1 MNLLRDIFDWV
12 KQLPMWQ
19 QDAARRLYEKP
30 DGLAESDYQELCRLA
45 LKENGLAP
53 DEVLEPKPMNA
64 DRLQQDASE
73 HTLTLRSLGNLH
85 HVNRIDPSQKL
96 SFSPTGMTIIF
107 GNNGTGKSGYARVFK
122 KACFCRDSGEEV
134 LPDVT
139 NDEDRNA
146 IATATFEVEY
156 NGESRT
162 IEWKNGQSNPELA
175 YVSVFDSKSARIVLD
190 SDQEPRYV
198 PYGMDILT
206 ALADV
211 LPRVKQDVESRW
223 KAIDVSEDCFAAL
236 KGDTAVGRVFSNLAG
251 VSIEDVRELA
261 KWTSQDMERG
271 KYLAKFLADNNYQ
284 ARIKENNFAIG
295 RLESYISDIG
305 NVAALLGDEKIRGWK
320 RIFQRWRIAKDAEVL
335 AAQNLRNGED
345 LLSGTGGDAWK
356 LMFIKA
362 QEFVVSTHLPDSKI
376 TDFAKCP
383 LCQQVMDSEAR
394 SRIKRFAEYIS
405 DQVAVEL
412 RVSEKARTTADGELN
427 AVAVEVIKTQ
437 TNLDEIEHFVNGAS
451 EQYLCF
457 VTTCDQLKTALKDAL
472 AGVRTWD
479 GLPPINLEIVT
490 TLKEIKVRLEKENAE
505 LQKAMIESNQAA
517 LAQEREE
524 LRARYRLNQA
534 MKMVESWFARR
545 ALKTQLHTVSHGIST
560 LGISNK
566 IKDLAMAVVSEPL
579 RKAVDAEFKELG
591 ISSMRLRPALVSKGK
606 RGKLVNAFELG
617 VANRQPIG
625 AVLSEGEQKV
635 IAIASFMAELSVSG
649 HKQAVVFDDPMTSLD
664 HMRRTKVALRLAKEA
679 RMRQV
684 IVFSHEPVFVTKLAR
699 MCSKVKSECSIMSV
713 MWKDNV
719 CGCVMPGMPW
729 EHKAIKARVQ
739 DLRQMQGVLSKAV
752 KEYPS
757 VEQSE
762 EIRKFYGRLRATTE
776 LVAQEVCLCGTVRRF
791 DDEIKMAKLA
801 EVSPLDANAV
811 NDLYELF
818 GRCSD
823 VFEGHNHASEAN
835 EPVPMPAEMCSD
847 LDLLESIIKRVKD
860 ARTRSSRAKD

>member
-1 MNLLRDIFDWV
+1 MTHHRSSFLILG
-12 KQLPMWQ
+12 
-19 QDAARRLYEKP
+19 YEKP
-30 DGLAESDYQELCRLA
+30 TGLSDEDYRELFRLA

-53 DEVLEPKPMNA
+53 DETLEPKPMDDA
-64 DRLQQDASE
+64 RLQQNVSD
-73 HTLTLRSLGNLH
+73 HTLILKSLGNLRY
-85 HVNRIDPSQKL
+85 VNKIDPSQRL
-96 SFSPTGMTIIF
+96 TFSPTGMTIIF

-139 NDEDRNA
+139 IDEDRNA
-146 IATATFEVEY
+146 VATATFEVEY
-156 NGESRT
+156 DGVDRN
-162 IEWKNGQSNPELA
+162 IEWKNGQINPELA
-175 YVSVFDSKSARIVLD
+175 YVSVFDSKSARVVLD

-211 LPRVKQDVESRW
+211 LPRVKQDIESRW

-236 KGDTAVGRVFSNLAG
+236 KGDTAVGKIFSNLAD
-251 VSIEDVRELA
+251 VSVEDVRELA
-261 KWTSQDMERG
+261 KWTTQDMERG

-295 RLESYISDIG
+295 RIESYISDIG
-305 NVAALLGDEKIRGWK
+305 KVAALLGDEKIQGWK
-320 RIFQRWRIAKDAEVL
+320 QVFQRWRTAKDAESL
-335 AAQNLRNGED
+335 AAQNLRNGEV
-345 LLSGTGGDAWK
+345 LLSGTGGEAWK
-356 LMFIKA
+356 LMFVKA
-362 QEFVVSTHLPDSKI
+362 QEFVISSHQPDSKI

-383 LCQQVMDSEAR
+383 LCQQEMDSEAR
-394 SRIKRFAEYIS
+394 ARIKRFAEYIS

-412 RVSEKARTTADGELN
+412 RASEKARTTADGELDAI
-427 AVAVEVIKTQ
+427 AVGVIKTQ
-437 TNLDEIEHFVNGAS
+437 TNLDEIEHFANGAS
-451 EQYLCF
+451 EQYSRF
-457 VTTCDQLKTALKDAL
+457 VTTCDQLKTAIRDAL

-479 GLPPINLEIVT
+479 GLPPINVEIVA
-490 TLKEIKVRLEKENAE
+490 TLKEIKVRLEKENTD
-505 LQKAMIESNQAA
+505 LQRAMVESNQAA

-534 MKMVESWFARR
+534 MKTVEAWFVRR
-545 ALKTQLHTVSHGIST
+545 SQKTLLNSVSHGIST
-560 LGISNK
+560 LGITNK
-566 IKDLAMAVVSEPL
+566 IKDLALSAVSEPL

-606 RGKLVNAFELG
+606 KGKLVNAFELG
-617 VANRQPIG
+617 VSNRHPIR

-664 HMRRTKVALRLAKEA
+664 HMRRAKVALRLAKEA
-679 RMRQV
+679 KTRQV
-684 IVFSHEPVFVTKLAR
+684 IVFSHEPVFVTSLVQ
-699 MCSKVKSECSIMSV
+699 MCSRVGSECSVLSV
-713 MWKDNV
+713 MWKNNV

-729 EHKAIKARVQ
+729 EHKSIKARVQ
-739 DLRQMQGVLSKAV
+739 DLRQMEGALSKAV

-757 VEQSE
+757 VEQAE

-791 DDEIKMAKLA
+791 DDEIKMAKLM
-801 EVSPLDANAV
+801 EVSPLDPNAV
-811 NDLYELF
+811 RDLYELF

-835 EPVPMPAEMCSD
+835 EPVPMPDDMRGD
-847 LDLLESIIKRVKD
+847 LDLLESVIGRIKATRTNVSQVCD
-860 ARTRSSRAKD
+860 AKR